1 MTLTKCLH
9 TFFSYYLP
17 QIKGGSP
24 QTFEVYK
31 KSFELFLF
39 FAARHKKCS
48 VQSLQ
53 LEHLSTEIVIA
64 FLQYLEKDR
73 HNSVRTRNLRLAAI
87 KSLAKMIR
95 LLYPEYREYADN
107 LRLIPQKRAQKK
119 LIGYLYQ
126 DEILQ
131 VLATVDLKRK
141 EGMRDYAILHLLFDS
156 GTRAA
161 EIANLHLDYFDQQ
174 NKTLAILG
182 KGNRF
187 RQIILTPKTVDLLQL
202 YIEKYRSSPRYGH
215 RKFLFINQRLE
226 HFTRHGINRL
236 CKKYLSMALSAKRM
250 DMLSP
255 AHSFRHTCA
264 MNMLIE
270 GAVITDIQNRLGH
283 ANINSTM
290 VYLKMEMHHKRDVQ
304 KQFLKYTQS
313 ILADDPKI
321 TEIKDWEDKDE
332 ILSWLDSL

>member
-9 TFFSYYLP
+9 KFFSYYLP

-24 QTFEVYK
+24 QTQKVYRK
-31 KSFELFLF
+31 TFELFLL
-39 FAARHKKCS
+39 FAAKQKKCS

-53 LEHLSTEIVIA
+53 LEHLSIEIVIA

-73 HNSVRTRNLRLAAI
+73 HNSIRTRNLRLAAI
-87 KSLAKMIR
+87 KSFAKMIK
-95 LLYPEYREYADN
+95 LFYPEYREYADN

-131 VLATVDLKRK
+131 VLERVNLKLK

-156 GTRAA
+156 GARAS

-187 RQIILTPKTVDLLQL
+187 RQIILTTKTVDILQL
-202 YIEKYRSSPRYGH
+202 YIEKHRNAPRYGH
-215 RKFLFINQRLE
+215 KEFLFVNQRLE

-236 CKKYLSMALSAKRM
+236 CKKYLSMALSEKRM
-250 DMLSP
+250 EMLSP
-255 AHSFRHTCA
+255 AHSFRHSCA

-270 GAVITDIQNRLGH
+270 GAAITDIQNRLGH
-283 ANINSTM
+283 ASINSTM
-290 VYLKMEMHHKRDVQ
+290 VYLKMEINHRRDVQ
-304 KQFLKYTQS
+304 KQFLRYTQS
-313 ILADDPKI
+313 ILSDDPKI
-321 TEIKDWEDKDE
+321 TELTEWENKDE
-332 ILSWLDSL
+332 ILFWLDSL

>member
-9 TFFSYYLP
+9 KFFSYYLP

-24 QTFEVYK
+24 QTLEVYK
-31 KSFELFLF
+31 KSFELFLH
-39 FAARHKKCS
+39 FAAKHKKCS

-73 HNSVRTRNLRLAAI
+73 QNSVRTRNLRLAAI

-126 DEILQ
+126 DEILK

-156 GTRAA
+156 GARAA

-202 YIEKYRSSPRYGH
+202 YIEKHRSTPRYGH
-215 RKFLFINQRLE
+215 KEFLFINQRLE
-226 HFTRHGINRL
+226 QFTRYGINRL
-236 CKKYLSMALSAKRM
+236 CKKHLSMALSAKRM
-250 DMLSP
+250 EMLSP
-255 AHSFRHTCA
+255 VHSFRHSCA
-264 MNMLIE
+264 MNMLIN
-270 GAVITDIQNRLGH
+270 GAAITDIQNRLGH
-283 ANINSTM
+283 ASINSTM

-304 KQFLKYTQS
+304 KQFLQYTQS
-313 ILADDPKI
+313 ILSDDPKI
-321 TEIKDWEDKDE
+321 TELTDWEDKDE

>member
-24 QTFEVYK
+24 QTLEVYK
-31 KSFELFLF
+31 KSFELFLL
-39 FAARHKKCS
+39 FAARYKKCS

-53 LEHLSTEIVIA
+53 LEHLSTKIVIA
-64 FLQYLEKDR
+64 FLQHLEQDR

-87 KSLAKMIR
+87 KSLARMIR

-141 EGMRDYAILHLLFDS
+141 KGMRDYAILHLLFDS
-156 GTRAA
+156 GARAA
-161 EIANLHLDYFDQQ
+161 EVANLHLDYFDQQ

-215 RKFLFINQRLE
+215 KEFLFVNQRLE
-226 HFTRHGINRL
+226 HFTRYGINRL
-236 CKKYLSMALSAKRM
+236 CKKYLSMALPAKRVV
-250 DMLSP
+250 MLSP
-255 AHSFRHTCA
+255 AHSFRHSCA
-264 MNMLIE
+264 MNMLVE
-270 GAVITDIQNRLGH
+270 GAAITDIQNRLGH
-283 ANINSTM
+283 ASINSTM
-290 VYLKMEMHHKRDVQ
+290 VYLKMETHHKRDVQ
-304 KQFLKYTQS
+304 KQFLQYTQS
-313 ILADDPKI
+313 ILSDDPKI
-321 TEIKDWEDKDE
+321 TEIADWEDKDE
-332 ILSWLDSL
+332 ILSWLDNL

>member
-24 QTFEVYK
+24 QTLEVYK
-31 KSFELFLF
+31 KSFELFLL

-53 LEHLSTEIVIA
+53 LEHLSTKIVIA
-64 FLQYLEKDR
+64 FLQHLEQDR

-87 KSLAKMIR
+87 KSLARMIR

-156 GTRAA
+156 GARAA
-161 EIANLHLDYFDQQ
+161 EVANLHLDYFDQQ

-202 YIEKYRSSPRYGH
+202 YIEKHRSTQRYGH
-215 RKFLFINQRLE
+215 KEFLFVNQRLE

-236 CKKYLSMALSAKRM
+236 CKKYLSMALPAKRVE
-250 DMLSP
+250 MLSP
-255 AHSFRHTCA
+255 AHSFRHSCA

-270 GAVITDIQNRLGH
+270 GAAITDIQNRLGH
-283 ANINSTM
+283 ASINSTM
-290 VYLKMEMHHKRDVQ
+290 VYLKMETHHKRDVQ
-304 KQFLKYTQS
+304 KQFLQYTQS
-313 ILADDPKI
+313 ILSDDPKI
-321 TEIKDWEDKDE
+321 TEIADWEDKDE
-332 ILSWLDSL
+332 ILSWLDNL

>member
-9 TFFSYYLP
+9 KFFSYYLP

-24 QTFEVYK
+24 HTLEVYQK
-31 KSFELFLF
+31 TFELFLR
-39 FAARHKKCS
+39 FAAKQKSCS
-48 VQSLQ
+48 VQSLKM
-53 LEHLSTEIVIA
+53 EHLSTRMVID
-64 FLQYLEKDR
+64 FLEYLEKDR

-87 KSLAKMIR
+87 KSFAKMIK
-95 LLYPEYREYADN
+95 LFYPEYHEYAEN
-107 LRLIPQKRAQKK
+107 IRSIPQKRAQKK

-126 DEILQ
+126 DEILK

-141 EGMRDYAILHLLFDS
+141 EGMRDYTILHLLFDS
-156 GTRAA
+156 GARAV
-161 EIANLHLDYFDQQ
+161 EVANLHLDYFDHQ

-202 YIEKYRSSPRYGH
+202 YIEKHRSTPRYGH
-215 RKFLFINQRLE
+215 KEFLFVNQRLE
-226 HFTRHGINRL
+226 HFSRHGINRL
-236 CKKYLSMALSAKRM
+236 CKKYLSMTLSSKRIE
-250 DMLSP
+250 MLSP
-255 AHSFRHTCA
+255 AHSFRHSCA

-270 GAVITDIQNRLGH
+270 GAAITDIQNRLGH

-304 KQFLKYTQS
+304 KQFLQYTQS
-313 ILADDPKI
+313 IISDDTKI
-321 TEIKDWEDKDE
+321 TELNDWEDKDE

>member
-9 TFFSYYLP
+9 KFFSYYLP

-24 QTFEVYK
+24 QTLEVYK
-31 KSFELFLF
+31 KSFELFLLF
-39 FAARHKKCS
+39 TAKHRKCS

-64 FLQYLEKDR
+64 FLQHLERDR
-73 HNSVRTRNLRLAAI
+73 HNSVRTRNLRLTAI

-95 LLYPEYREYADN
+95 LLYPEYREYVDN

-156 GTRAA
+156 GARAA
-161 EIANLHLDYFDQQ
+161 EVASLHLDYFDQQ

-187 RQIILTPKTVDLLQL
+187 RQIILTPKTVETLQL
-202 YIEKYRSSPRYGH
+202 YIEKHRATPRCGY
-215 RKFLFINQRLE
+215 KEFLFINQRLE
-226 HFTRHGINRL
+226 SFTRHGINRM
-236 CKKYLSMALSAKRM
+236 CKKYLSMALSEKRM
-250 DMLSP
+250 KIISP
-255 AHSFRHTCA
+255 VHSFRHSCA

-270 GAVITDIQNRLGH
+270 GAAITDIQNRLGH
-283 ANINSTM
+283 TNINSTM
-290 VYLKMEMHHKRDVQ
+290 IYLKMEVHHKRDVQ
-304 KQFLKYTQS
+304 KQFMQYTQS
-313 ILADDPKI
+313 LLSDDPKI
-321 TEIKDWEDKDE
+321 AELTDWEDKDE

>member
-9 TFFSYYLP
+9 KFFSYYLP
-17 QIKGGSP
+17 QIEGGSP
-24 QTFEVYK
+24 QTLEVYK
-31 KSFELFLF
+31 KSFELFLL
-39 FAARHKKCS
+39 FAAKYKKCS

-53 LEHLSTEIVIA
+53 LEHLSTEMVIA

-95 LLYPEYREYADN
+95 LLYPEYREYVDN

-119 LIGYLYQ
+119 LIGYLCQ
-126 DEILQ
+126 DEILK

-156 GTRAA
+156 GARAA
-161 EIANLHLDYFDQQ
+161 EIASLHLDYFDQQ

-187 RQIILTPKTVDLLQL
+187 RQIILTPKTVELLQL
-202 YIEKYRSSPRYGH
+202 YIEKHRNTPRYGH
-215 RKFLFINQRLE
+215 KEFLFINQRLE

-236 CKKYLSMALSAKRM
+236 CKKYLVRALSAKRM
-250 DMLSP
+250 EMLSP
-255 AHSFRHTCA
+255 AHSCRHSCA

-270 GAVITDIQNRLGH
+270 GAAITDIQNRLGH
-283 ANINSTM
+283 ASINSTM
-290 VYLKMEMHHKRDVQ
+290 VYLKMEVHHKREVQ
-304 KQFLKYTQS
+304 KQFLQYTQS
-313 ILADDPKI
+313 VLSDDPKI
-321 TEIKDWEDKDE
+321 TELANWEDKDK